1 MVTVRENVWEPLKLG
16 LISGYNLPPISHF
29 RQSRMHSSIARNATS
44 FALSSSALKLGYSC
58 VSSTKQRTCG
68 RWRSITLKN
77 DEQQGS
83 QQEPWGTPQLS
94 KNCLE
99 SDPSMDTCW
108 LRFDRYEL
116 KESSTFPRIP
126 TSLCSRSNKIS
137 WSTVPNAALRSNRT
151 IRVTCC
157 GFIFKR
163 TSFISLS
170 QAVSVLWCWR

>member
-1 MVTVRENVWEPLKLG
+1 MTNSKGPR
-16 LISGYNLPPISHF
+16 
-29 RQSRMHSSIARNATS
+29 
-44 FALSSSALKLGYSC
+44 
-58 VSSTKQRTCG
+58 
-68 RWRSITLKN
+68 
-77 DEQQGS
+77 
-83 QQEPWGTPQLS
+83 QEPWGTPQAS

-126 TSLCSRSNKIS
+126 ISLSSRSNEIL
-137 WSTVPNAALRSNRT
+137 WSTVSNAALRSNRT

-170 QAVSVLWCWR
+170 YAVSVPSCDDRTIADQDTFLLTTMCSCSVWLNTTFSESLEKSCRLLTDLKSKLLQQSIN